1 MATSTARVDGDDG
14 DGDDA
19 NDGAT
24 APELGGVGDAFVRR
38 QVRVDL
44 SGIHPRVAERTL
56 QKYAQ
61 TIAAEARQAA
71 ARTRRVSWYTEDD
84 YRAVAQIAVLEA
96 LTTYREGCGA
106 VFGTWVR
113 RVVRWRLNETVAR
126 LLQQHRGQSTVP
138 AEQPD
143 RDDDVDGVDDVSAP
157 DATYGDQEPRV
168 RWHEGFDEGRLYET
182 LEAMS
187 NNPEDSVA
195 YAEIVARILHA
206 VSKCSWRE
214 QEALYALLNG
224 QSGASLGRQLG
235 LTRQRVHHHR
245 ARAIALL
252 RTVVTS

>member
-1 MATSTARVDGDDG
+1 MATDAAADDDAATADDG
-14 DGDDA
+14 TGVD
-19 NDGAT
+19 
-24 APELGGVGDAFVRR
+24 EVEVESVGDAFVRR

-56 QKYAQ
+56 KKYAA
-61 TIAAEARQAA
+61 TIVAEARQAA

-96 LTTYREGCGA
+96 LVTYREGCGA

-126 LLQQHRGQSTVP
+126 LIQQHRGQDALPT
-138 AEQPD
+138 EQ
-143 RDDDVDGVDDVSAP
+143 VDGVDGADVADGGGAL
-157 DATYGDQEPRV
+157 DATYGDQQSRV
-168 RWHEGFDEGRLYET
+168 RWHEGFDEERLYDAFN
-182 LEAMS
+182 AMADS
-187 NNPEDSVA
+187 PEDSVA
-195 YAEIVARILHA
+195 YAELVARILHA

-252 RTVVTS
+252 RTVVAS